1 MDLPETRQ
9 RFKPAVDE
17 ILEQCRIAD
26 AFIDKELFQVY
37 IATVWGN
44 AALDPGK
51 SGIEQEDLPILHDFL
66 GEELGRVV
74 GAGHDVRA
82 CYAFLMSD
90 EGERSLLRLSITQ
103 RHKEFLQY
111 FARLIL
117 QGGELPPGLGV

>member
-1 MDLPETRQ
+1 MDLAKTRQ

-26 AFIDKELFQVY
+26 DFIDKELFQVY

-44 AALDPGK
+44 AVLDPGK
-51 SGIEQEDLPILHDFL
+51 SGIDEDDLAILHDFL
-66 GEELGRVV
+66 GEELDSVV
-74 GAGHDVRA
+74 GPGYDLRA
-82 CYAFLMSD
+82 CYTFIMSD
-90 EGERSLLRLSITQ
+90 DGEQSLARLSITQ
-103 RHKEFLQY
+103 RHKDFLHY